1 MVRHD
6 DNLVR
11 GTFCNTFLDEVQAE
25 AMHLVV
31 FLDSQAVPVVAGLV
45 KVIEPALNEV
55 LILRR
60 DMRPEGAEDKVSTS
74 WKLADAHFQKRICAV
89 VLSFRYIVSPANT
102 NISPV
107 TGKS

>member
-45 KVIEPALNEV
+45 KVIESALDEV

-60 DMRPEGAEDKVSTS
+60 DMRPEGAEDK
-74 WKLADAHFQKRICAV
+74 ICIPYPLHLILV
-89 VLSFRYIVSPANT
+89 VPDILPE
-102 NISPV
+102 
-107 TGKS
+107 

>member
-45 KVIEPALNEV
+45 KVIE
-55 LILRR
+55 
-60 DMRPEGAEDKVSTS
+60 S
-74 WKLADAHFQKRICAV
+74 
-89 VLSFRYIVSPANT
+89 LSPR
-102 NISPV
+102 
-107 TGKS
+107 